1 MRIAVV
7 DDIKEE
13 RTLLH
18 GWLYSQLSRRN
29 VSADIVEFESGE
41 EFLLAAKERPFTVLF
56 LDIYMGGANG
66 IEIAKDRC
74 GLSSD
79 LYHHIHRPCTGRIQ
93 GTGTA
98 LSCKAV

>member
-29 VSADIVEFESGE
+29 VSAERASFYCFISG
-41 EFLLAAKERPFTVLF
+41 
-56 LDIYMGGANG
+56 Y
-66 IEIAKDRC
+66 
-74 GLSSD
+74 
-79 LYHHIHRPCTGRIQ
+79 LYEW
-93 GTGTA
+93 
-98 LSCKAV
+98 SKWN

>member
-1 MRIAVV
+1 MRIAIV

-41 EFLLAAKERPFTVLF
+41 EWYSLYDSKLFIRKQVL
-56 LDIYMGGANG
+56 
-66 IEIAKDRC
+66 
-74 GLSSD
+74 
-79 LYHHIHRPCTGRIQ
+79 
-93 GTGTA
+93 
-98 LSCKAV
+98 

>member
-41 EFLLAAKERPFTVLF
+41 EFLLAAKEHPFTVLF

-66 IEIAKDRC
+66 IEITV
-74 GLSSD
+74 GLANSLQESRKTNSFVSTPK
-79 LYHHIHRPCTGRIQ
+79 LK
-93 GTGTA
+93 
-98 LSCKAV
+98 L